1 MQSKKIWLEFYPQ
14 CQLKACQLNVATE
27 NLTKGLLSWT
37 ELNVLQPL
45 IVE

>member
-1 MQSKKIWLEFYPQ
+1 MYLEFYPQ
-14 CQLKACQLNVATE
+14 CQLKACQLNVSTE
-27 NLTKGLLSWT
+27 NPTKDLLSLT